1 MEQDQNTSLF
11 GLGIDN
17 ISRSHLSETAKWARF
32 LAICGF
38 VFIGLMIVYGIMMAL
53 VIVSM
58 SNSMTQFD
66 GSNNGNQIKGLIGIG
81 MIIFYILFAV
91 IAFFPYYFLL
101 RFANKMKAALVS
113 NDQDSLNSSFQ
124 NLKILYRYM
133 GILTIISLVLIVFG
147 ILSMAATI
155 LMTTASQVS

>member
-17 ISRSHLSETAKWARF
+17 ISKSHLSEAAKWARF
-32 LAICGF
+32 LAIGGF
-38 VFIGLMIVYGIMMAL
+38 ALLGLMVVYGIVMSFVIADMAGA
-53 VIVSM
+53 M
-58 SNSMTQFD
+58 SQYDSTDSANSLKNIM
-66 GSNNGNQIKGLIGIG
+66 GIGI
-81 MIIFYILFAV
+81 IIFYIICAV

-113 NDQDSLNSSFQ
+113 NNQDELNGSFQ

-133 GILTIISLVLIVFG
+133 GILMIISLVFMIFA
-147 ILSMAATI
+147 ILSIAATT
-155 LMTTASQVS
+155 LMVGRS

>member
-17 ISRSHLSETAKWARF
+17 ISKSHLSEAAKWARF

-38 VFIGLMIVYGIMMAL
+38 IFLGLMVIYGI
-53 VIVSM
+53 VISFVFANMGSTM
-58 SNSMTQFD
+58 SQFD
-66 GSNNGNQIKGLIGIG
+66 SSSNTNNMANIMGVA
-81 MIIFYILFAV
+81 MIIFYIICAV

-101 RFANKMKAALVS
+101 RFANKMKAALIS
-113 NDQDSLNSSFQ
+113 NDQEALNGSFQ

-133 GILTIISLVLIVFG
+133 GILMIISLVLILFG
-147 ILSMAATI
+147 ILSMVATTV
-155 LMTTASQVS
+155 MMSGK

>member
-1 MEQDQNTSLF
+1 MEQDQSTSLF

-17 ISRSHLSETAKWARF
+17 ISKSHLSEAAKWARF

-38 VFIGLMIVYGIMMAL
+38 VFLGLMVVYGIFMSFVFANMMGT
-53 VIVSM
+53 M
-58 SNSMTQFD
+58 SQYDSTYSTNSLKNIM
-66 GSNNGNQIKGLIGIG
+66 GAG
-81 MIIFYILFAV
+81 MIIFYIVCAV

-113 NDQDSLNSSFQ
+113 NDQDSLNGSFQ

-133 GILTIISLVLIVFG
+133 GILMIISLVFMIFA
-147 ILSMAATI
+147 ILAIAATTI
-155 LMTTASQVS
+155 MAGGS

>member
-17 ISRSHLSETAKWARF
+17 ISKSHLSEAARWAKF

-38 VFIGLMIVYGIMMAL
+38 IMLGLMVVYGI
-53 VIVSM
+53 IVSIVFANM
-58 SNSMTQFD
+58 LGTMDQYDRTYRSND
-66 GSNNGNQIKGLIGIG
+66 IKSAFGIG
-81 MIIFYILFAV
+81 MAVFYIICAV

-101 RFANKMKAALVS
+101 RFANKMKVALYS
-113 NDQDSLNSSFQ
+113 NDQAILNDSFM

-133 GILTIISLVLIVFG
+133 AILTIISLALIVFV
-147 ILSMAATI
+147 LFS
-155 LMTTASQVS
+155 LVLTAGMMK

>member
-17 ISRSHLSETAKWARF
+17 ISKGHLSEAAKWAKF

-38 VFIGLMIVYGIMMAL
+38 IFLGLMVVYGIVVSFVVVKMANTMSRFDTTANENSLKNMM
-53 VIVSM
+53 
-58 SNSMTQFD
+58 
-66 GSNNGNQIKGLIGIG
+66 GIG
-81 MIIFYILFAV
+81 MIIFYLVFAV

-101 RFANKMKAALVS
+101 RFANKMKAALIS
-113 NDQDSLNSSFQ
+113 NDQDALNGSFQ

-133 GILTIISLVLIVFG
+133 GILMIISLVLIAFG
-147 ILSMAATI
+147 ILSMLATV
-155 LMTTASQVS
+155 LMVSGN

>member
-17 ISRSHLSETAKWARF
+17 ISKSHLSEAAKWAKF

-38 VFIGLMIVYGIMMAL
+38 IFLGLMVIYGIIISFVFANMA
-53 VIVSM
+53 STM
-58 SNSMTQFD
+58 SQFD
-66 GSNNGNQIKGLIGIG
+66 STDSENSLKNIMGIG
-81 MIIFYILFAV
+81 MIAFYIIMAV

-101 RFANKMKAALVS
+101 RFANKMKAALIS
-113 NDQDSLNSSFQ
+113 NDQDALNGSFQ

-133 GILTIISLVLIVFG
+133 GILMIISLVLILFG
-147 ILSMAATI
+147 ILSMVATAV
-155 LMTTASQVS
+155 MVSGR

>member
-1 MEQDQNTSLF
+1 MEQDQNISLF

-17 ISRSHLSETAKWARF
+17 ISKSHLSEAAKWARF

-38 VFIGLMIVYGIMMAL
+38 VLLGLMVVYGIVMSFVIADMAGA
-53 VIVSM
+53 M
-58 SNSMTQFD
+58 SQYDSTYSANSLKNIM
-66 GSNNGNQIKGLIGIG
+66 GIG
-81 MIIFYILFAV
+81 MIIFYIICAV

-113 NDQDSLNSSFQ
+113 NDQDALNGSFQ

-133 GILTIISLVLIVFG
+133 GILMIISLVFMIFA
-147 ILSMAATI
+147 ILSIAATT
-155 LMTTASQVS
+155 LMVGRS

>member
-17 ISRSHLSETAKWARF
+17 ISKSHLSEAAKWARF

-38 VFIGLMIVYGIMMAL
+38 IFLGLMVVYGIFMSFVIANMA
-53 VIVSM
+53 SAM
-58 SNSMTQFD
+58 SQYDSTYSANSLKNIM
-66 GSNNGNQIKGLIGIG
+66 GIG
-81 MIIFYILFAV
+81 MIIFYIVCAV

-113 NDQDSLNSSFQ
+113 NDQDALNGSFQ

-133 GILTIISLVLIVFG
+133 GILMIISLVFIILA
-147 ILSMAATI
+147 ILSIAATTI
-155 LMTTASQVS
+155 MASGS

>member
-17 ISRSHLSETAKWARF
+17 ISKSHLSEAAKWARF

-38 VFIGLMIVYGIMMAL
+38 VFLGLMVVYGIFMSFVFANMMGT
-53 VIVSM
+53 M
-58 SNSMTQFD
+58 SKYDSTYSTNSLKSIM
-66 GSNNGNQIKGLIGIG
+66 GAG
-81 MIIFYILFAV
+81 MIIFYIVCAV

-113 NDQDSLNSSFQ
+113 NDQDSLNGSFQ

-133 GILTIISLVLIVFG
+133 GILMIISLAFMIFA
-147 ILSMAATI
+147 ILAIAATTI
-155 LMTTASQVS
+155 MAGGS

>member
-17 ISRSHLSETAKWARF
+17 ISKTHLSEAAKWARF

-38 VFIGLMIVYGIMMAL
+38 IFIGLMVIYGIVVSF
-53 VIVSM
+53 VIVDMANAM
-58 SNSMTQFD
+58 SQVDSTPSENSLKNMMR
-66 GSNNGNQIKGLIGIG
+66 IG
-81 MIIFYILFAV
+81 MIIFYIVFAV

-101 RFANKMKAALVS
+101 RFANKMKAALIS
-113 NDQDSLNSSFQ
+113 NDQDALNGSFQ

-133 GILTIISLVLIVFG
+133 GILMIISLVLIAFG
-147 ILSMAATI
+147 ILSMMATVA
-155 LMTTASQVS
+155 MVSGN

>member
-17 ISRSHLSETAKWARF
+17 ISKGHLSEAAKWARF

-38 VFIGLMIVYGIMMAL
+38 IFIGLMIIYGIVVTFVMVDMANALSQVDSTPGENSLKNMMR
-53 VIVSM
+53 
-58 SNSMTQFD
+58 
-66 GSNNGNQIKGLIGIG
+66 IG
-81 MIIFYILFAV
+81 MIIFYIVFAV

-101 RFANKMKAALVS
+101 RFANKMKAALIS
-113 NDQDSLNSSFQ
+113 NDQEALNGSFQ

-133 GILTIISLVLIVFG
+133 GILMIISLVLILFG
-147 ILSMAATI
+147 ILSMVATAV
-155 LMTTASQVS
+155 MMSGN

>member
-17 ISRSHLSETAKWARF
+17 ISKNHLSEAAKWARF

-38 VFIGLMIVYGIMMAL
+38 IFLGLMVIYGIVVSFVMVDMAKAMSPDGTASSVNSLKSMM
-53 VIVSM
+53 
-58 SNSMTQFD
+58 Q
-66 GSNNGNQIKGLIGIG
+66 IG
-81 MIIFYILFAV
+81 MVIFYIVCAV

-101 RFANKMKAALVS
+101 RFANKMKAALIS
-113 NDQDSLNSSFQ
+113 NDQDALNGSFQ

-133 GILTIISLVLIVFG
+133 GILMIISLVLIVFG
-147 ILSMAATI
+147 ILSMLATVA
-155 LMTTASQVS
+155 MVSGN

>member
-17 ISRSHLSETAKWARF
+17 ISRSHLSEAAKWARF

-38 VFIGLMIVYGIMMAL
+38 IFLGLMIIYGIVASFVILDMANALSPVDSTPAENSLKNMMRIAM
-53 VIVSM
+53 V
-58 SNSMTQFD
+58 
-66 GSNNGNQIKGLIGIG
+66 
-81 MIIFYILFAV
+81 IFYIGFAV

-101 RFANKMKAALVS
+101 RFANKMKAALIS
-113 NDQDSLNSSFQ
+113 NDQDALNGSFQ

-133 GILTIISLVLIVFG
+133 GILMIISLVLILFG
-147 ILSMAATI
+147 ILSMVATAV
-155 LMTTASQVS
+155 MVSGR

>member
-17 ISRSHLSETAKWARF
+17 ISKSHLSEAAKWARF

-38 VFIGLMIVYGIMMAL
+38 IFLGLMVVYGV
-53 VIVSM
+53 VISFVFA
-58 SNSMTQFD
+58 NMTGTMNQFD
-66 GSNNGNQIKGLIGIG
+66 SPSSNNNLANIMGVG
-81 MIIFYILFAV
+81 MIIFYIICAV

-113 NDQDSLNSSFQ
+113 NDQDALNGSFQ

-133 GILTIISLVLIVFG
+133 GILMIISLVLIIFG
-147 ILSMAATI
+147 ILSMVA
-155 LMTTASQVS
+155 TTAMMSGT

>member
-17 ISRSHLSETAKWARF
+17 ISRSHLSEAAKWARF

-38 VFIGLMIVYGIMMAL
+38 ISLGLMIIYGIVVSFVIADMAGALSQVDSTPNENSLKDMMR
-53 VIVSM
+53 
-58 SNSMTQFD
+58 
-66 GSNNGNQIKGLIGIG
+66 IG
-81 MIIFYILFAV
+81 MIIFYIVFAV

-101 RFANKMKAALVS
+101 RFANKMKAALIS
-113 NDQDSLNSSFQ
+113 NDQDALNGSFQ

-133 GILTIISLVLIVFG
+133 GILMIISLVLIAFG
-147 ILSMAATI
+147 ILSMLATVA
-155 LMTTASQVS
+155 MVSGN

>member
-17 ISRSHLSETAKWARF
+17 ISKSHLSEAAKWARF

-38 VFIGLMIVYGIMMAL
+38 VFLGLMVIYGVVVSFVIADMA
-53 VIVSM
+53 STM
-58 SNSMTQFD
+58 SQFETTSNENSLKNLM
-66 GSNNGNQIKGLIGIG
+66 GIG
-81 MIIFYILFAV
+81 MIIFYIVFAV

-101 RFANKMKAALVS
+101 RFANKMKAALIS
-113 NDQDSLNSSFQ
+113 NDQEALNGSFQ

-133 GILTIISLVLIVFG
+133 GILMIISLVLIFFG
-147 ILSMAATI
+147 ILSMLATVA
-155 LMTTASQVS
+155 MVSGN

>member
-17 ISRSHLSETAKWARF
+17 ISKSHLSEAAKWARF

-38 VFIGLMIVYGIMMAL
+38 VFLGLMVIYGIAMSFVISNMAGA
-53 VIVSM
+53 M
-58 SNSMTQFD
+58 SQYGSTYSANSLKNIM
-66 GSNNGNQIKGLIGIG
+66 GIG
-81 MIIFYILFAV
+81 MIVFYIVCAV

-113 NDQDSLNSSFQ
+113 NDQDSLNGSFQ

-133 GILTIISLVLIVFG
+133 GILMIISLVFIIFA
-147 ILSMAATI
+147 ILSIAATTI
-155 LMTTASQVS
+155 MVGGN

>member
-17 ISRSHLSETAKWARF
+17 ISKSHLSEAAKWARF

-38 VFIGLMIVYGIMMAL
+38 VFLGLMVVYGIFMSFVFANMMGT
-53 VIVSM
+53 M
-58 SNSMTQFD
+58 SKYDSTYSTNSLKNIM
-66 GSNNGNQIKGLIGIG
+66 GAG
-81 MIIFYILFAV
+81 MIIFYIVCAV

-101 RFANKMKAALVS
+101 RFANKMKAALLS
-113 NDQDSLNSSFQ
+113 NDQDSLNGSFQ

-133 GILTIISLVLIVFG
+133 GILMIISLAFMIFA
-147 ILSMAATI
+147 ILAIAATTI
-155 LMTTASQVS
+155 MAGGS

>member
-17 ISRSHLSETAKWARF
+17 ISKSHLSEAAKWAKF

-38 VFIGLMIVYGIMMAL
+38 IFLGLMIIYGIVVSFVIANMANT
-53 VIVSM
+53 M
-58 SNSMTQFD
+58 SQFD
-66 GSNNGNQIKGLIGIG
+66 NTGSENSLKNIMGMA
-81 MIIFYILFAV
+81 MIIFYIVFAV

-101 RFANKMKAALVS
+101 RFANKMKAALIS
-113 NDQDSLNSSFQ
+113 NDQDALNGSFQ

-133 GILTIISLVLIVFG
+133 GILMIISLVLIVFG
-147 ILSMAATI
+147 ILSMLATV
-155 LMTTASQVS
+155 LMVSGT

>member
-17 ISRSHLSETAKWARF
+17 ISKSHLSEAAKWARF

-38 VFIGLMIVYGIMMAL
+38 GLLVLMVVYGIVMSFVIADMAGA
-53 VIVSM
+53 M
-58 SNSMTQFD
+58 SQYDSTYSANSLKNIMGF
-66 GSNNGNQIKGLIGIG
+66 G
-81 MIIFYILFAV
+81 MIIFYLICAV

-113 NDQDSLNSSFQ
+113 NDQDALNGSFQ
-124 NLKILYRYM
+124 NLKILYRYL
-133 GILTIISLVLIVFG
+133 GILMIISLVFMIFA
-147 ILSMAATI
+147 ILSIAATTI
-155 LMTTASQVS
+155 MVGRS

>member
-17 ISRSHLSETAKWARF
+17 ISKSHLSEAAKWARF

-38 VFIGLMIVYGIMMAL
+38 IFLGLMIIYGIVVSFVMVDMASALSQVDSTPGENSLKNMM
-53 VIVSM
+53 
-58 SNSMTQFD
+58 
-66 GSNNGNQIKGLIGIG
+66 GIG
-81 MIIFYILFAV
+81 MVIFYIVFAV

-101 RFANKMKAALVS
+101 RFANKMKAALIS
-113 NDQDSLNSSFQ
+113 NDQDALNGSFQ

-133 GILTIISLVLIVFG
+133 GILMIISLVLMLFG
-147 ILSMAATI
+147 ILSMLATAV
-155 LMTTASQVS
+155 MVSGN

>member
-1 MEQDQNTSLF
+1 MEQDQHSSLF

-17 ISRSHLSETAKWARF
+17 ISKSHLSEAAKWARF

-38 VFIGLMIVYGIMMAL
+38 IFLGLMVVYGIVMSFVFANMA
-53 VIVSM
+53 STM
-58 SNSMTQFD
+58 REYDTTPNA
-66 GSNNGNQIKGLIGIG
+66 NNLTNIMGIG
-81 MIIFYILFAV
+81 MIIFYIICAV

-113 NDQDSLNSSFQ
+113 NDQEELNGSFQ

-133 GILTIISLVLIVFG
+133 GILMIISLVLIIFG
-147 ILSMAATI
+147 ILSMVATTV
-155 LMTTASQVS
+155 MMGGT